1 MIRRLRLT
9 GIAALAAVLLWPA
22 TASANPGKLDKE
34 LQRRTVRAGW
44 SRVIVTMKPG
54 ATDPGDVRLLGGRA
68 GRRLRLINGLVVD
81 LPNGQLK
88 RLANHP
94 AVARIDHDRPTIAH
108 MATVAAT
115 VGAQA
120 VRHQYGFDGAGI
132 GVAVIDSGVASWH
145 DDLTPTA
152 SAQVRERAG
161 QRVAAFV
168 DFVNGVSQPYDDNGH
183 GTHVA
188 GIIAGNG
195 YDSSGARAGIAPA
208 AHVVS
213 LKVLDGE
220 GHGVVSDVIAALDW
234 AVTNRQAHNIRV
246 VNLSVGAA
254 VTSSYNEDPLTL
266 AAKRAVDTGIVVVT
280 AAGNLGRNANGQS
293 QYGGITSPGNAPW
306 VLTVGASS
314 HEGTRN
320 RRDDVV
326 APYSSRGP
334 SAIDYTAKPDILAP
348 GTGIVSLAAPGSK
361 YYQTKP
367 AFLLGGSIATAYKPY
382 LSLTGTSMAAPV
394 VSGTVALM
402 LQANPSLTPNLVKA
416 LLQYTAQLDEGA
428 NALAQGGGFLNTK
441 GAVDLAR
448 YFATAS
454 AGSRYP
460 HNRTWS
466 RRVNWGNHRISGG
479 VISPFGNAWEIGV
492 VWGVAEDNEGDNIV
506 WGTACEDE
514 CFNIV
519 WGTATSEGDNI
530 VWGTSGEGDNI
541 VWGTDGEGDNIVWG
555 TAGEGDNIVWG
566 TSDEGDNIVWGT
578 DCGGDDCFNIVWGT
592 AGEGD
597 NIVWGTAA
605 EGDNIVWGTAGEG
618 DNIVWGT
625 ADEGDNIV
633 WGTSSIEGDNIVWG
647 TSGEGDNIVWGTSTV
662 ESPTWTTASDPVV
675 DFEQLFDP
683 PPTTSS
689 RTNTTGTR

>member
-1 MIRRLRLT
+1 MR
-9 GIAALAAVLLWPA
+9 P
-22 TASANPGKLDKE
+22 
-34 LQRRTVRAGW
+34 GW
-44 SRVIVTMKPG
+44 SRVIVTMKAG
-54 ATDPGDVRLLGGRA
+54 ASDPGDVRLLGGRA

-81 LPNGQLK
+81 LPNGQLQ

-94 AVARIDHDRPTIAH
+94 AVARIDHDRPTIGL
-108 MATVAAT
+108 MATVGT
-115 VGAQA
+115 VVGAQA

-132 GVAVIDSGVASWH
+132 GVAVIDSGVANWH
-145 DDLTPTA
+145 DDLTNTGG
-152 SAQVRERAG
+152 VRSRLRGG

-168 DFVNGVSQPYDDNGH
+168 DFVAGVSQPYDDNGH

-195 YDSSGARAGIAPA
+195 YDSRGARAGIAPA
-208 AHVVS
+208 SHIVS

-220 GHGVVSDVIAALDW
+220 GRGVVSDVIAAIDW
-234 AVTNRQAHNIRV
+234 DVAKRQSHNIRV
-246 VNLSVGAA
+246 INLSVGAA
-254 VTSSYNEDPLTL
+254 ITSSYNEDPLAL
-266 AAKRAVDTGIVVVT
+266 AAKRAVDAGIVVVT
-280 AAGNLGRNANGQS
+280 AAGNLGRNAQGQP

-314 HEGTRN
+314 HEGTLN

-334 SAIDYTAKPDILAP
+334 SAIDYAAKPDILAP

-361 YYQTKP
+361 YYQTKS
-367 AFLLGGSIATAYKPY
+367 AFLLDGSIATAYKPY

-402 LQANPSLTPNLVKA
+402 LQANPNLTPNLVKA
-416 LLQYTAQLDEGA
+416 LLHYTAQLDAGA
-428 NALAQGGGFLNTK
+428 NALVHGAGFLNTK

-448 YFATAS
+448 YFATAT
-454 AGSRYP
+454 AGTRYP
-460 HNRTWS
+460 QNRNWS

-492 VWGVAEDNEGDNIV
+492 VWGAGKDDEGDNIV
-506 WGTACEDE
+506 WGTACEDD

-519 WGTATSEGDNI
+519 WGTAAGEGDNIVWGTGAEGDNIVWGTGAEGDNI
-530 VWGTSGEGDNI
+530 VWGTS
-541 VWGTDGEGDNIVWG
+541 DGEGDNIVWG
-555 TAGEGDNIVWG
+555 TAG
-566 TSDEGDNIVWGT
+566 EGDNIVWGT

-592 AGEGD
+592 SREDDG
-597 NIVWGTAA
+597 

-625 ADEGDNIV
+625 GGDDEGDNIVWGTSGEDDDEGDNIV
-633 WGTSSIEGDNIVWG
+633 WGTSSTEGDNIVWG
-647 TSGEGDNIVWGTSTV
+647 TDGDEEGDNIVWGTSTTGSV
-662 ESPTWTTASDPVV
+662 TWTTPIDPVA
-675 DFEQLFDP
+675 DFERLFDP
-683 PPTTSS
+683 PLSAMTS
-689 RTNTTGTR
+689 TNLSTTGAR